1 MSWHFSQALV
11 AAFSAGKSSAGEL
24 SAPSSMKNMPQV
36 YSSSDKMTAFCLRS
50 RYGMTCEPLTANL
63 GEELLTWFRGAF
75 PAKTSV
81 PQEREPDWMAS
92 APACGEKWRESLV
105 RYDLGSSSWKIH
117 LSLFPEDLQWSS
129 VTLPK
134 WGMTRSGAVYQHPTR
149 ERPIS
154 GIGFGSLLPTP
165 SASQCETRP
174 SKKWNPKSQSGRS
187 LGCMAATGMWP
198 TPRACDGKGSTRP
211 ESAAKVMAR
220 GYTPNLQERVAEAQA
235 GGHLNPTWVEKL
247 MGWPDDWTSLNPI
260 SHVSMCFWFM
270 GFCDGEETGRNQVLR
285 VLRRGYAAQE
295 IQGAIGRPVSVHEAA
310 ILLAELCEH
319 ANRPY
324 EARVFLA
331 CAEALE
337 EEMRGVPDREIASG
351 TPYRSGQHQQRTG
364 EHPDALQA
372 LSRFLAHHG
381 PAYWKNGSWED
392 AVPRVADG
400 VAARVDRL
408 KAIGNGQVPRVAA
421 AAFSILLG
429 RLRDSCI

>member
-1 MSWHFSQALV
+1 
-11 AAFSAGKSSAGEL
+11 
-24 SAPSSMKNMPQV
+24 
-36 YSSSDKMTAFCLRS
+36 
-50 RYGMTCEPLTANL
+50 
-63 GEELLTWFRGAF
+63 
-75 PAKTSV
+75 
-81 PQEREPDWMAS
+81 
-92 APACGEKWRESLV
+92 
-105 RYDLGSSSWKIH
+105 
-117 LSLFPEDLQWSS
+117 
-129 VTLPK
+129 
-134 WGMTRSGAVYQHPTR
+134 
-149 ERPIS
+149 
-154 GIGFGSLLPTP
+154 
-165 SASQCETRP
+165 
-174 SKKWNPKSQSGRS
+174 
-187 LGCMAATGMWP
+187 
-198 TPRACDGKGSTRP
+198 
-211 ESAAKVMAR
+211 
-220 GYTPNLQERVAEAQA
+220 
-235 GGHLNPTWVEKL
+235 
-247 MGWPDDWTSLNPI
+247 MGWPDDWTSLNHI
-260 SHVSMCFWFM
+260 SHVIMCFWFM

-364 EHPDALQA
+364 EHPDALQT

-408 KAIGNGQVPRVAA
+408 KAIGNGQVPLCAAVAWR
-421 AAFSILLG
+421 LLAN
-429 RLRDSCI
+429 I